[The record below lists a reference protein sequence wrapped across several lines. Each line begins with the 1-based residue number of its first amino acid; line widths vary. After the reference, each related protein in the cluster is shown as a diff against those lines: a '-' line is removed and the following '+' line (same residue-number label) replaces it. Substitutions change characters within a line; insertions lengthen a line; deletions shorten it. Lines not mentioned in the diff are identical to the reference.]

1 MPSMRWKPRSRG
13 SIWNEPR
20 FSSTDSLVMRGIWKS
35 STWRVLV
42 LRGGPGRRGGVAR
55 EVSRRSARLLGVQLD
70 DELLLDRRGDLAPVR
85 LAEHLGGQP
94 IEVRLEPRGHL
105 GGELGRVADDRL
117 RSRGGGL
124 DGDDVALTNLVARDV
139 DAAAVDRPMAVA
151 DHLARLA
158 ARRREAEPDDDVVE
172 AGLEQGQQV
181 LAGDARLPRRLVV
194 VPTELALEHAVV
206 ATGLLLLA
214 QLDPVLGLLRATTA
228 VVAGRVGAA
237 LDAALVGQAALTL
250 EEELLA
256 FTTALLAL
264 GAGISSHSDAS

>member
-1 MPSMRWKPRSRG
+1 
-13 SIWNEPR
+13 
-20 FSSTDSLVMRGIWKS
+20 MRGIWKS

-94 IEVRLEPRGHL
+94 IVVRLEPRGHL

-117 RSRGGGL
+117 RSRGGL
-124 DGDDVALTNLVARDV
+124 DGDDVALTDLVAGDV

-158 ARRREAEPDDDVVE
+158 ARRGEAEPDDDVVE

-214 QLDPVLGLLRATTA
+214 QLDPVLGLLLATTA

-237 LDAALVGQAALTL
+237 LDAALVGQAALAL

-264 GAGISSHSDAS
+264 GAGISSHSELPRRGAACGGGSRCGPAG